1 MTTGAPQ
8 GAPFFGVSTLFC
20 RTNPVTLAGADA
32 DPVTMFSFLR
42 QRTPPPRTTQLT
54 LDGVEVSIAVK
65 VSKRARSFR
74 LSLPAA
80 GPLLTLPE
88 GARWADA
95 EAFLYRHRH
104 WLAARLPRTALAQR
118 LEAGARLPLRG
129 VPHLVVATGAL
140 RGRVEAGGSDA
151 GPVLHVPGDMAHQ
164 PRRLYDWLKAEALAD
179 LTAQSAFHA
188 RRLCV
193 EVKQVRLRSQSSR
206 WGSCSSSGNIN
217 YNWRLILAP
226 PHVLDYVAA
235 HEVAHLV
242 EMNHSPA
249 FWATVERTLP
259 DMDRG
264 RAWLKAHG
272 RELMAWQAPATGR

>member
-1 MTTGAPQ
+1 
-8 GAPFFGVSTLFC
+8 
-20 RTNPVTLAGADA
+20 
-32 DPVTMFSFLR
+32 MFSFLR

-54 LDGVEVSIAVK
+54 LDGVAVDVAVK

-74 LSLPAA
+74 LSLPAS

-88 GARWADA
+88 GARWPEA
-95 EAFLYRHRH
+95 EAFLHRHRH
-104 WLAARLPRTALAQR
+104 WLAARLPRTAQAKR
-118 LEAGARLPLRG
+118 LEAGAMVPLRG
-129 VPHLVVATGAL
+129 VPHLVVATGVL
-140 RGRVEAGGSDA
+140 RGRVEPGSGDA
-151 GPVLHVPGDMAHQ
+151 GPVLRVPGDASHQ
-164 PRRLYDWLKAEALAD
+164 PRRLYDWLRAEALAELND
-179 LTAQSAFHA
+179 RSAYHA
-188 RRLCV
+188 KRLGV
-193 EVKQVRLRSQSSR
+193 SVKQVRLRSQSSR

-259 DMDRG
+259 DMERG

-272 RELMAWQAPATGR
+272 RELMAWQAPAAG

>member
-1 MTTGAPQ
+1 
-8 GAPFFGVSTLFC
+8 
-20 RTNPVTLAGADA
+20 
-32 DPVTMFSFLR
+32 MFSFLR

-54 LDGVEVSIAVK
+54 LDGVEVDVAVK

-95 EAFLYRHRH
+95 EAFLHRHRH
-104 WLAARLPRTALAQR
+104 WLAARLPRTAQAQVLR
-118 LEAGARLPLRG
+118 AGALVPLRS
-129 VPHLVVATGAL
+129 VPHLVLATGTL
-140 RGRVEAGGSDA
+140 RGRVETGGGDS
-151 GPVLHVPGDMAHQ
+151 GPVLRVPGDAAHQ
-164 PRRLYDWLKAEALAD
+164 PRRLYDWLRAEALDD
-179 LTAQSAFHA
+179 LMRQSAIHA
-188 RRLCV
+188 ERLGV
-193 EVKQVRLRSQSSR
+193 SVKQVRLRSQSSR
-206 WGSCSSSGNIN
+206 WGSCSSNGNIN

-259 DMDRG
+259 DMERG

-272 RELMAWQAPATGR
+272 RDLMAWQAPATGR